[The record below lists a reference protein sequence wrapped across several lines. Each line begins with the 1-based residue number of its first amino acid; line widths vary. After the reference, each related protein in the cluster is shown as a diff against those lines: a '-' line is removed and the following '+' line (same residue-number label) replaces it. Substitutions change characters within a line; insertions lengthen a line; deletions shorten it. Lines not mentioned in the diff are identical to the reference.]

1 MDAVRYTIA
10 LILVVGFPAVMSMW
24 WVIHPLARFWRRRGP
39 VATYLT
45 VIAVAAAIAFG
56 LFRWRGV
63 LLAVE
68 FGFRWP
74 LTAAGSVCLA
84 GAVWLERQYR
94 RQIDIP
100 TLLGLPELSAKRPSR
115 LLTEGVYGRLRH
127 PRYLGLLL
135 ELSAFALFVNYL
147 AAYGVVAAAIPLGYL
162 LVRLEERELLQ
173 RFGEDYE
180 RYMREVPRFLPR
192 RRRHQR

>member
-10 LILVVGFPAVMSMW
+10 LILVIGFPAAMSMW
-24 WVIHPLARFWRRRGP
+24 LVIHPLARFWRRRSP
-39 VATYLT
+39 VAAYLA
-45 VIAVAAAIAFG
+45 VVAVAAAIAFG

-74 LTAAGSVCLA
+74 LAALGIVCLA
-84 GAVWLERQYR
+84 GAVWLERHYR

-100 TLLGLPELSAKRPSR
+100 TLLGLPELSRKRPSR
-115 LLTEGVYGRLRH
+115 LLTEGIYGRLRH

-147 AAYGVVAAAIPLGYL
+147 AAYGLIAAAIPLGYL

-173 RFGEDYE
+173 RFGKDYE
-180 RYMREVPRFLPR
+180 RYMSEVPRFLPR
-192 RRRHQR
+192 LRRRRR